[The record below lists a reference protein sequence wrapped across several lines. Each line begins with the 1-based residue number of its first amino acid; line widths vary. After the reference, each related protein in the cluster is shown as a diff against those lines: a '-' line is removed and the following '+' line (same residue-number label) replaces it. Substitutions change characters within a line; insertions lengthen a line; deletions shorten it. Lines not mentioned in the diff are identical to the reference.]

1 MLLSMLIGWRMMCML
16 CGFVHWH
23 VMSQWILC
31 MDYMSIFMVYMMWCL
46 VMRCFMMWNNLWV
59 NDLVSNLMHWLS
71 MMGW

>member
-1 MLLSMLIGWRMMCML
+1 
-16 CGFVHWH
+16 
-23 VMSQWILC
+23 